1 MFTNSRKLTVLL
13 IFHIVWGVALWLSI
27 SKYGLGV
34 STDSTSYLF
43 SGANWAEGNGLVDYS
58 GAAYIYWP
66 PLYPM
71 LIGFLH
77 AAGLSAFASAHVI
90 QFAAYALLSYFSSI
104 FFLKLFKTDFLF
116 AFIGSFLLVTGSI
129 VIPSFQMVGTDYL
142 FSIFPIIFSLL
153 IHEYAEKQK
162 WTTLTLIGLTVSVAM
177 LTRYLGY
184 ALVLSA
190 LLAVCCYSTGSTLK
204 RILSTAYVGMFSLV
218 PFLWMLGTWQAT
230 TGARRAPLTFEE
242 YASQFT
248 VGMIAWFTTDVPNP
262 NKLIPFDY
270 VSVWG
275 WVLLG
280 IILFLLL
287 ARKLKLFNS
296 LTLPTLGF
304 GMIYMIA
311 LFSNALIAY
320 FNRLWGRF
328 QLPIYFPLI
337 VLFLSVIGLGL
348 RALRESR
355 SKAYYPASAISF
367 LFIAVF
373 GLMQFNITI
382 GLMQN
387 SYIGN
392 IPENSINTA
401 DINENSILH
410 YWKENT
416 PEGEYR
422 IFGNITA
429 LVAFHTAHEVD
440 ASPRRS
446 GVYDENIVPIE
457 AYDDTLF
464 SSDDDAY
471 LIWIEPNPYEHI
483 YLPREFSPVAQLE
496 TIIEN
501 EDGGIYLLRRL
512 R

>member
-1 MFTNSRKLTVLL
+1 MWTNSRKLAMLL
-13 IFHIVWGVALWLSI
+13 FFYAVWGVALWLSI

-43 SGANWAEGNGLVDYS
+43 SGANWAAGNGLVDHS
-58 GAAYIYWP
+58 GASYIYWP

-90 QFAAYALLSYFSSI
+90 QFAAYALLAYFSSVY
-104 FFLKLFKTDFLF
+104 FLKLFKDDFLF
-116 AFIGSFLLVTGSI
+116 AFIGSFLLATGSI

-142 FSIFPIIFSLL
+142 FSIFPIIFALL

-162 WTTLTLIGLTVSVAM
+162 WTTLTLIGLTVSLAM

-190 LLAVCCYSTGSTLK
+190 LLAVCCYSAGSTLK
-204 RILSTAYVGMFSLV
+204 RILSTLYVGVFSLV
-218 PFLWMLGTWQAT
+218 PFLWMLQTWQAT
-230 TGARRAPLTFEE
+230 AAIRRGPLTFEE

-248 VGMIAWFTTDVPNP
+248 VGMIAWFTKDVPNP
-262 NKLIPFDY
+262 NRLTALNYF
-270 VSVWG
+270 SVWG

-296 LTLPTLGF
+296 LTLPALGF
-304 GMIYMIA
+304 GMIYLIA
-311 LFSNALIAY
+311 LFGNALIAY

-348 RALRESR
+348 RVLRESR
-355 SKAYYPASAISF
+355 SKVYYPVSIVSF
-367 LFIAVF
+367 LFIAV
-373 GLMQFNITI
+373 LSMMQFNITI
-382 GLMQN
+382 GLMRN
-387 SYIGN
+387 SYNGN
-392 IPENSINTA
+392 IPENNINTA
-401 DINENSILH
+401 EINENSILK

-416 PEGEYR
+416 PEGDFR
-422 IFGNITA
+422 LFANLTA
-429 LVAFHTAHEVD
+429 LVAFHTAHEVSD
-440 ASPRRS
+440 SPRRS

-457 AYDDTLF
+457 DYESTLF
-464 SSDDDAY
+464 SNDEDVY

-483 YLPREFSPVAQLE
+483 YLPHEFSPVAELE

-501 EDGGIYLLRRL
+501 EDGGIYLLHRL

>member
-13 IFHIVWGVALWLSI
+13 VFHAVWGVALWLSI

-43 SGANWAEGNGLVDYS
+43 SGANWAAGNGLVDYS

-77 AAGLSAFASAHVI
+77 AAGLSAFAAAHVI
-90 QFAAYALLSYFSSI
+90 QFTAYALLAYFSSI
-104 FFLKLFKTDFLF
+104 FFLKLFKDDFLF
-116 AFIGSFLLVTGSI
+116 AFIGAFLLATGSI

-142 FSIFPIIFSLL
+142 FSIFPIIFALL

-162 WTTLTLIGLTVSVAM
+162 WTTLTLIGLTVSLAM

-190 LLAVCCYSTGSTLK
+190 LLAVCCYSAGSTLK
-204 RILSTAYVGMFSLV
+204 RILSTAYVGIFSLV
-218 PFLWMLGTWQAT
+218 PFLWMLQTWQAT
-230 TGARRAPLTFEE
+230 AAIRRAPLTFEE

-248 VGMIAWFTTDVPNP
+248 VGMIAWFTKDVPNP
-262 NKLIPFDY
+262 NKLTAFDY
-270 VSVWG
+270 FSVWG

-296 LTLPTLGF
+296 LTLPALGF
-304 GMIYMIA
+304 GMIYLIA
-311 LFSNALIAY
+311 LFGNALIAY
-320 FNRLWGRF
+320 FNRIWGRF

-348 RALRESR
+348 RHLRER
-355 SKAYYPASAISF
+355 HSKAYYPVSAVSF
-367 LFIAVF
+367 LFLAVF

-382 GLMQN
+382 GLMRN
-387 SYIGN
+387 SYNGN

-401 DINENSILH
+401 EANENSILQ

-416 PEGEYR
+416 PEGDFR
-422 IFGNITA
+422 IFGNQTA

-446 GVYDENIVPIE
+446 GVYDETIIPIE
-457 AYDDTLF
+457 DYESTLF
-464 SSDDDAY
+464 SNDEDVY

-483 YLPREFSPVAQLE
+483 YLPHEFSPVAQLE
-496 TIIEN
+496 TILEN
-501 EDGGIYLLRRL
+501 EDGGIYLLHRL